1 MDEIYSGLRTQ
12 KKVKREGLCS
22 LIQFQRRSKYLRG
35 LAIFSIE
42 GEGPGLEFWENKKE
56 LTSQEKY
63 SIFPVGLKFIIPKKV
78 NIPDSLYYLPEI

>member
-22 LIQFQRRSKYLRG
+22 LIQFWRRSKYLRG
-35 LAIFSIE
+35 LGHILYR
-42 GEGPGLEFWENKKE
+42 PGLEFWENKKE

-63 SIFPVGLKFIIPKKV
+63 
-78 NIPDSLYYLPEI
+78 